1 MNFSSKEKNLCKQK
15 FIYLLI
21 IDMQAK
27 YLGRSIWMSVV
38 YFEMHRKKD
47 ELMDEQ
53 VDG

>member
-1 MNFSSKEKNLCKQK
+1 
-15 FIYLLI
+15 
-21 IDMQAK
+21 MQAK

-47 ELMDEQ
+47 EVMDEQ